1 MATNDKRQLRLT
13 ISGILENYG
22 ISNLELE
29 LKLTD
34 AVYTFDEETKKGSDP
49 VKTRIGILDA
59 MVSNLGAQRQY
70 ELMVERISKALLV
83 TPDGGDVWNEVIKWL
98 QKRDNEGETIERYA
112 AWCKANPFTSPKAH
126 QIAQKPGLIKATWPG
141 AFVAAKNET
150 IPDFVP
156 PAPTGEYI
164 PNPRRVQL

>member
-13 ISGILENYG
+13 ISGILESYG

-29 LKLTD
+29 IKLTD
-34 AVYTFDEETKKGSDP
+34 AVFTFDAETKKGSDP

-70 ELMVERISKALLV
+70 ELMVDRISRALLV
-83 TPDGGDVWNEVIKWL
+83 SPDGGDTWNEVVKWL
-98 QKRDNEGETIERYA
+98 QKRDNDGETIEKYA

-141 AFVAAKNET
+141 AFAKQEQSVNQD
-150 IPDFVP
+150 I
-156 PAPTGEYI
+156 
-164 PNPRRVQL
+164 LW